1 MSCPQESC
9 IFLLTLC
16 LATNVVSAIRND
28 QLERL
33 DDSAV
38 TDNQDLSAGVLGRI
52 VGGQPSSV
60 IIRQGESGVLTT
72 PTSTAVKRSTMP
84 LMPPQNMRVQGNLP
98 LAGASKKRPMTS
110 MSQPP
115 TRRPPGTAKPD
126 SSNWHPVVSS
136 SGSASHVGNGMNG
149 RPGQPNSRPVNA
161 MGGLWTSSGGGSGSV
176 NPTRHGSSA
185 GVPQKTPASSSGTLP
200 DQKRPSAG
208 RPSLNGQ
215 LNFLHWIKV
224 ECLHS
229 PI

>member
-1 MSCPQESC
+1 MKDRRQESC

-136 SGSASHVGNGMNG
+136 SGPAVIE
-149 RPGQPNSRPVNA
+149 R
-161 MGGLWTSSGGGSGSV
+161 TSSPYRHRNIATEPGL
-176 NPTRHGSSA
+176 PPEFTRRSA
-185 GVPQKTPASSSGTLP
+185 QLQTQWLRSRQLKTP
-200 DQKRPSAG
+200 
-208 RPSLNGQ
+208 
-215 LNFLHWIKV
+215 
-224 ECLHS
+224 
-229 PI
+229 